1 MATNKI
7 TDQDAVRQE
16 NIEATVSK
24 TEQFFNENKK
34 TIFTV
39 LGVIAFIIVA
49 AVAYSEFIAKPK
61 AKEAMAQMYPAEASF
76 AQGQFE
82 LALNGDGNVLG
93 FNDIIKEY
101 GCKGGKSVYFYA
113 GVCNLQLGQYEEAIA
128 NLKKYNAKDDILYA
142 RAQGCIGDAYT
153 SLENYA
159 EAVKYFEKAA
169 ATADNVFAANYLLKA
184 GVTYE
189 ELGNKEAALKCYKEI
204 KDKYPESIEGYEI
217 DKYIV
222 RAEAE

>member
-1 MATNKI
+1 MATKKI
-7 TDQDAVRQE
+7 TDQDAARQE

-34 TIFTV
+34 TIFTI

-49 AVAYSEFIAKPK
+49 AVAYSEFIAKPQ
-61 AKEAMAQMYPAEASF
+61 AKEAMAQMFPAENSF
-76 AQGQFE
+76 AQGEFE

-93 FNDIIKEY
+93 FNDIIKDY

-113 GVCNLQLGQYEEAIA
+113 GVCNLRLGQYEEAVA
-128 NLKKYNAKDDILYA
+128 NLKKYKGKDAIMAA
-142 RAQGCIGDAYT
+142 RALGCLGDAYV

-159 EAVKYFEKAA
+159 EAAKCFEKAA
-169 ATADNVFAANYLLKA
+169 AKADNVFAAGYLLKA

-189 ELGNKEAALKCYKEI
+189 ELSDKAAALKCYNTIKE
-204 KDKYPESIEGYEI
+204 KYPESIEGYEI

>member
-16 NIEATVSK
+16 NIEATVSR

-39 LGVIAFIIVA
+39 LGIIAFIIVA
-49 AVAYSEFIAKPK
+49 AVAYTEFIAKPQK
-61 AKEAMAQMYPAEASF
+61 KEAMAQMFPAESSF
-76 AQGQFE
+76 ARGEFE

-93 FNDIIKEY
+93 FNDIISEY
-101 GCKGGKSVYFYA
+101 GCKGGKSVYYYA
-113 GVCNLQLGQYEEAIA
+113 GVCNLQLGQYEEAVE
-128 NLKKYNAKDDILYA
+128 NLKKYNGKDPILAA
-142 RAQGCIGDAYT
+142 RALGCIGDAYT
-153 SLENYA
+153 ALENYS
-159 EAVKYFEKAA
+159 EAVKYFDKAA
-169 ATADNVFAANYLLKA
+169 AKADNVFAAGYLLKA

-189 ELGNKEAALKCYKEI
+189 ELGDKESALKCYKAI
-204 KDKYPESIEGYEI
+204 KEKYPESIEGYEI

-222 RAEAE
+222 RAEAL